1 MESHIRTANKDICTA
16 YLCFI
21 LVKGTS
27 TKNIE
32 LNRPHSNYFGPLSN
46 YFGPLCK
53 NRSPWGPDENGLS
66 GGTHFHMNGHFAP
79 ALILLQGQLENG
91 LNTKEYDSK
100 QAADYFLIVFS
111 TQKPRN

>member
-1 MESHIRTANKDICTA
+1 
-16 YLCFI
+16 
-21 LVKGTS
+21 
-27 TKNIE
+27 
-32 LNRPHSNYFGPLSN
+32 
-46 YFGPLCK
+46 LCK
-53 NRSPWGPDENGLS
+53 NRNPWAPDENEFDLNENGLS
-66 GGTHFHMNGHFAP
+66 GGTHFHMNGHFAR